1 MTLLLA
7 ILEQGLIISIAALGV
22 YITYSI
28 LDFPDLSVDGTF
40 SLGAAISVVMVLN
53 NINPFI
59 AIILSMLVGS
69 LAGLATGILHVKFN
83 ITNLLSGILVMTGLY
98 SINLRIM
105 GKANL
110 AMFNKES
117 IFSALNNNS
126 MVPTVVS
133 KLLIIAIVTLIIKII
148 MDLIFKTKFGFI
160 LKATGDNE
168 NLVTSLGVS
177 KDTIKI
183 IALMF
188 SNALVG
194 LSGGIMVQYQGFSD
208 ISMGTGLIIMALASI
223 ILGQSI
229 FRKEGFIKSTTVVI
243 VGAFL
248 YKLVIGMVLQLG
260 VTPTDVKIIT
270 SIIVL
275 IAIVLNNI
283 KLRNSIKMK
292 FKKRSVINA

>member
-1 MTLLLA
+1 MTLLLG

-40 SLGAAISVVMVLN
+40 SLGGAISVVMVLN
-53 NINPFI
+53 NVNPFV

-69 LAGLATGILHVKFN
+69 LAGLAAGILHVKFK

-110 AMFNKES
+110 AMFNKDS
-117 IFSALNNNS
+117 IFSVLNTNS
-126 MVPTVVS
+126 MVN
-133 KLLIIAIVTLIIKII
+133 KLLVIAIITLIIKII

-229 FRKEGFIKSTTVVI
+229 FRKEGFIKSTTIVI

-248 YKLVIGMVLQLG
+248 YKLAIGMVLQLG
-260 VTPTDVKIIT
+260 IAPTDVKIIT
-270 SIIVL
+270 SIIVI

-292 FKKRSVINA
+292 FKKRGVINA

>member
-1 MTLLLA
+1 MTLLLG

-40 SLGAAISVVMVLN
+40 SLGGAISVVMVLN
-53 NINPFI
+53 NVNPFV

-69 LAGLATGILHVKFN
+69 LAGLATGILHVKFK

-110 AMFNKES
+110 AMFNKDS
-117 IFSALNNNS
+117 IFSVLNTNS
-126 MVPTVVS
+126 MVN
-133 KLLIIAIVTLIIKII
+133 KLLVIAIITLIIKII

-229 FRKEGFIKSTTVVI
+229 FRKEGFIKSTTIVI

-248 YKLVIGMVLQLG
+248 YKLTIGMVLQLG
-260 VTPTDVKIIT
+260 IAPTDVKIIT
-270 SIIVL
+270 SIIVI

-292 FKKRSVINA
+292 LKKRGVINA